1 MTLDVT
7 CESSFVTGVRS
18 PSTMNFCKTNRPQ
31 LTVAT
36 MIEVT
41 AFLARIKDLK
51 ERVDVL
57 RRYL

>member
-1 MTLDVT
+1 
-7 CESSFVTGVRS
+7 
-18 PSTMNFCKTNRPQ
+18 
-31 LTVAT
+31 

>member
-1 MTLDVT
+1 MAPLKMKPPDT
-7 CESSFVTGVRS
+7 
-18 PSTMNFCKTNRPQ
+18 
-31 LTVAT
+31 TVAV

-41 AFLARIKDLK
+41 AFLARVKDLK